1 MTGKKLSQE
10 EIENQL
16 AVSKARFENNMA
28 RHKGIEWSRVEERL
42 KARPEKLWSLS
53 EMERTEG
60 APDVVGEENGEFIF
74 FDCSRESPPGRKSV
88 CYDRK
93 ALESRK
99 KHKPETSAMEMAE
112 EMGVEVLDEAQ
123 YHYLQ
128 ELGDFDNKTSSWLRT
143 PDEIRELGGAIFG
156 DFRYNTVF
164 IYHNGAESYY
174 GVRRFRGALRV

>member
-1 MTGKKLSQE
+1 MTDKKLSQE
-10 EIENQL
+10 EVENQL
-16 AVSKARFENNMA
+16 AISKERFENNME

-42 KARPEKLWSLS
+42 KASPEKLWSLS

-60 APDVVGEENGEFIF
+60 EPDVVGEENGEFIF
-74 FDCSRESPPGRKSV
+74 FDCSRESPAGRKSV

-99 KHKPETSAMEMAE
+99 KHKPETSAMDMAE
-112 EMGVEVLDEAQ
+112 EMGVEILDEAQ

-128 ELGDFDNKTSSWLRT
+128 ELGNFDNKTSSWLKT